1 MLRDS
6 LGLTDVGA
14 KNFRRGVFFCT
25 LANLV
30 LMAPIGILFLLV
42 SDFMDH
48 LVAGAPLPALAPY
61 LAGCVGILALMVLTQ
76 WAEYANTYHKVY
88 EESARKRTDLAEHL
102 RRLPL
107 SFFGRRDLSDL
118 TNAIMKDCSD
128 QERMFMHV
136 MPQLFGTGLSTA
148 IVIVGIFFYDWR
160 LALAAFWV
168 VPAALLVMALT
179 GKHQQRK
186 AQAMEDARLEVADG
200 VQEFLEC
207 AQEIRATNRSA
218 AHLDA
223 LAAKLDAFERRQ
235 VASELTTGVFVTSA
249 QAFLKL
255 GIGTT
260 VFVGATLLVS
270 GQTDFMT
277 YFAFLLV
284 VTRVYDPVNLIL
296 QSIGELLSMRLSI
309 RRTQELAAEKPMEGS
324 TDFAPRGHDV
334 VFEDVSFSYGDG
346 EQVLR
351 DVSFTAREGEVTAL
365 VGPSGS
371 GKSTVAK
378 LAARFWDADAGS
390 VRVGGVNVADVDPET
405 LLADYAEVFQDVVLF
420 DDTVMGNIRL
430 GRVGATDEEVLAA
443 ARAAMCDEFVSRMPQ
458 GYDTMIGENGGRL
471 SGGERQRISI
481 ARAILKDAPVVLLDE
496 ATASLD
502 VENETQV
509 QQALSRLLAGKTVL
523 VIAHRMRTVAN
534 ADKIVVLKEG
544 RVAEQGAPAE
554 LMAREGGL
562 YRRMVELQTEAS
574 GWSWLPDASLLSFGD
589 GARHAVAPGNRRD
602 EARATGLHAPLCV
615 TMVRGA

>member
-471 SGGERQRISI
+471 SGGERPRISI

-574 GWSWLPDASLLSFGD
+574 GWSLAS
-589 GARHAVAPGNRRD
+589 
-602 EARATGLHAPLCV
+602 
-615 TMVRGA
+615 

>member
-179 GKHQQRK
+179 GKRQQRK

-562 YRRMVELQTEAS
+562 YRRMVELQTAS
-574 GWSWLPDASLLSFGD
+574 AGWSIAS
-589 GARHAVAPGNRRD
+589 
-602 EARATGLHAPLCV
+602 
-615 TMVRGA
+615 

>member
-277 YFAFLLV
+277 YFVFLLV

-430 GRVGATDEEVLAA
+430 GRAGATDEEVLAA

-458 GYDTMIGENGGRL
+458 GYDTVIGENGGRL

-509 QQALSRLLAGKTVL
+509 QRALSRLLAGKTVL

-574 GWSWLPDASLLSFGD
+574 GWSLAS
-589 GARHAVAPGNRRD
+589 
-602 EARATGLHAPLCV
+602 
-615 TMVRGA
+615 

>member
-443 ARAAMCDEFVSRMPQ
+443 ARAAMCDEFVSRMPR

-574 GWSWLPDASLLSFGD
+574 GWSLAS
-589 GARHAVAPGNRRD
+589 
-602 EARATGLHAPLCV
+602 
-615 TMVRGA
+615 

>member
-390 VRVGGVNVADVDPET
+390 VRVGGVNVSDVNPET

-574 GWSWLPDASLLSFGD
+574 GWSLAS
-589 GARHAVAPGNRRD
+589 
-602 EARATGLHAPLCV
+602 
-615 TMVRGA
+615 

>member
-481 ARAILKDAPVVLLDE
+481 ARAILKDAPVGLLDE

-534 ADKIVVLKEG
+534 AEKIVVLKEG

-574 GWSWLPDASLLSFGD
+574 GWSLAS
-589 GARHAVAPGNRRD
+589 
-602 EARATGLHAPLCV
+602 
-615 TMVRGA
+615 

>member
-430 GRVGATDEEVLAA
+430 GRAGATDEEVLAA

-458 GYDTMIGENGGRL
+458 GYDMMIGENGGRL

-509 QQALSRLLAGKTVL
+509 QRALSRLLAGKTVL

-574 GWSWLPDASLLSFGD
+574 GWSLAS
-589 GARHAVAPGNRRD
+589 
-602 EARATGLHAPLCV
+602 
-615 TMVRGA
+615 

>member
-334 VFEDVSFSYGDG
+334 VFEGVSFSYGDG

-574 GWSWLPDASLLSFGD
+574 GWSLAS
-589 GARHAVAPGNRRD
+589 
-602 EARATGLHAPLCV
+602 
-615 TMVRGA
+615 

>member
-458 GYDTMIGENGGRL
+458 GYDMMIGENGGRL

-544 RVAEQGAPAE
+544 RAAAPGAPAE

-574 GWSWLPDASLLSFGD
+574 GWSLAS
-589 GARHAVAPGNRRD
+589 
-602 EARATGLHAPLCV
+602 
-615 TMVRGA
+615 

>member
-249 QAFLKL
+249 QTFLKL

-574 GWSWLPDASLLSFGD
+574 GWSLAS
-589 GARHAVAPGNRRD
+589 
-602 EARATGLHAPLCV
+602 
-615 TMVRGA
+615 

>member
-430 GRVGATDEEVLAA
+430 GRAGATDEEVLAA
-443 ARAAMCDEFVSRMPQ
+443 ARAAMCDEFVSRMPK
-458 GYDTMIGENGGRL
+458 GYDTVIGENGGRL

-509 QQALSRLLAGKTVL
+509 QRALSRLLAGKTVL

-574 GWSWLPDASLLSFGD
+574 GWSLAS
-589 GARHAVAPGNRRD
+589 
-602 EARATGLHAPLCV
+602 
-615 TMVRGA
+615 